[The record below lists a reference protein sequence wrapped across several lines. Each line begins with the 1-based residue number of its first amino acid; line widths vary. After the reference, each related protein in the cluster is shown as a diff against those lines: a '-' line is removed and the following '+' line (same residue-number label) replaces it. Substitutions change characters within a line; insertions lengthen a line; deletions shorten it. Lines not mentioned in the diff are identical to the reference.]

1 MISLLWQGTVTGLL
15 YAIAAMGL
23 VMIFKSSKMVNFAHG
38 AIAGLSAFV
47 VYVATTGSL
56 GWPWLAGVALALVV
70 AIGVASFAYL
80 AIAPLLNDSDSLKDN
95 ATTATIATL
104 GFGLMMEGIILWA
117 FGSNIVSLDLPLP
130 AWSTTVVGVRLSSYD
145 VAVLIVTAIV
155 VGALFWLIDRTRLG
169 IAFRA
174 VSTRPFAAAVCGLS
188 VRKVHLFSWVASAIL
203 GVVAALLI
211 VPTTFLSSTTVATFM
226 LQAFAAAVIGGFESL
241 PGAVVGGILV
251 GIASNL
257 FTFYVAP
264 EFINSFLLALILLSL
279 SFFPGG
285 ILSKTVGARV

>member
-15 YAIAAMGL
+15 YSIAAMGL

-38 AIAGLSAFV
+38 SIAGLSAFV
-47 VYVATTGSL
+47 VYAVTTGTL
-56 GWPWLAGVALALVV
+56 GWPWLAGVLVALGV
-70 AIGVASFAYL
+70 AVGVASIAYL
-80 AIAPLLNDSDSLKDN
+80 AIAPLLNDTDTLKDT

-104 GFGLMMEGIILWA
+104 GFGLMMEGLILWL

-130 AWSTTVVGVRLSSYD
+130 SWSARLMGVRITSYD
-145 VAVLIVTAIV
+145 IAVLAVTALV
-155 VGALFWLIDRTRLG
+155 VCGLFLLIDRTRLG

-174 VSTRPFAAAVCGLS
+174 VSSRPFAAAVCGLS
-188 VRKVHLFSWVASAIL
+188 VRKVHLFSWIVSAIL

-241 PGAVVGGILV
+241 PGSVVGGILV

-264 EFINSFLLALILLSL
+264 EFINSFLLALILMSL

-285 ILSKTVGARV
+285 ILSRRVGARV

>member
-15 YAIAAMGL
+15 YSIAAMGL

-38 AIAGLSAFV
+38 SIAGLSAFV
-47 VYVATTGSL
+47 VYAVTTGTL
-56 GWPWLAGVALALVV
+56 GWPWLAGVLVAL
-70 AIGVASFAYL
+70 GVAVAVASIAYL
-80 AIAPLLNDSDSLKDN
+80 AIAPLLNDTDTLKDT

-104 GFGLMMEGIILWA
+104 GFGLMMEGLILWL

-130 AWSTTVVGVRLSSYD
+130 NWSARLMGVRITSYD
-145 VAVLIVTAIV
+145 IAVLAVTALV
-155 VGALFWLIDRTRLG
+155 VCGLFLLIDRTRLG

-174 VSTRPFAAAVCGLS
+174 VSSRPFAAAVCGLS
-188 VRKVHLFSWVASAIL
+188 VRKVHLFSWIVSAIL

-241 PGAVVGGILV
+241 PGSVVGGILV

-264 EFINSFLLALILLSL
+264 EFINSFLLALILMSL

-285 ILSKTVGARV
+285 ILSRRVGARV

>member
-47 VYVATTGSL
+47 VYAATTGS
-56 GWPWLAGVALALVV
+56 GWPWLAGVALALAV
-70 AIGVASFAYL
+70 AVGVASAAYL
-80 AIAPLLNDSDSLKDN
+80 AIAPLLNDTDSLKDT

-104 GFGLMMEGIILWA
+104 GFGLMMEGIILWV

-130 AWSTTVVGVRLSSYD
+130 AWSTNILGVRLSSYD
-145 VAVLIVTAIV
+145 LAVLLVTV
-155 VGALFWLIDRTRLG
+155 VVVAGLFWLIDRTRIG

-188 VRKVHLFSWVASAIL
+188 VKKVHLFSWIASAIL
-203 GVVAALLI
+203 GVIAALLI

-241 PGAVVGGILV
+241 PGSVVGGILV

-264 EFINSFLLALILLSL
+264 EFINSFLLVLILFSL

>member
-15 YAIAAMGL
+15 YSIAAMGL

-38 AIAGLSAFV
+38 SIAGLSAFV
-47 VYVATTGSL
+47 VYAVTTGTL
-56 GWPWLAGVALALVV
+56 GWPWLAGVLVAL
-70 AIGVASFAYL
+70 GVAVAVASIAYL
-80 AIAPLLNDSDSLKDN
+80 AIAPLLNDTDTLKDT

-104 GFGLMMEGIILWA
+104 GFGLMMEGLILWL

-130 AWSTTVVGVRLSSYD
+130 SWSARLMGVRITSYD
-145 VAVLIVTAIV
+145 IAVLAVTALV
-155 VGALFWLIDRTRLG
+155 VCGLFLLIDRTRLG

-174 VSTRPFAAAVCGLS
+174 VSSRPFAAAVCGLS
-188 VRKVHLFSWVASAIL
+188 VRKVHLFSWIVSAIL

-241 PGAVVGGILV
+241 PGSVVGGILV

-264 EFINSFLLALILLSL
+264 EFINSFLLALILMSL

-285 ILSKTVGARV
+285 ILSRRVGARV

>member
-56 GWPWLAGVALALVV
+56 SWPWLAGVALALAV

-80 AIAPLLNDSDSLKDN
+80 AIAPMLNDSDSLKDN

-130 AWSTTVVGVRLSSYD
+130 TWSTNLGGVRLSSYD
-145 VAVLIVTAIV
+145 IAVLIVTAIV